1 MRSLSEGARIGLAF
15 KGALMGLESGEKA
28 RLLKEEWMWYH
39 GLWVRAGCVDRLRR
53 PRLQKHT

>member
-15 KGALMGLESGEKA
+15 KGGFDGVEIRGEGKA
-28 RLLKEEWMWYH
+28 PE
-39 GLWVRAGCVDRLRR
+39 GGVDVVSWVRAGCVDRLGR